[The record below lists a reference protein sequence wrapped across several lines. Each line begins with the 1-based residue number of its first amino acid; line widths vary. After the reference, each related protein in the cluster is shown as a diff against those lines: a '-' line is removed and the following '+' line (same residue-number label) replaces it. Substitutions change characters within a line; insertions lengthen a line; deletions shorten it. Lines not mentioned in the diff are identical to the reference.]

1 MRPQRERRRSAPF
14 VLHSV
19 DCHGRSIAPG
29 VLSAAIEIGPRAV
42 QYAEKLL
49 GDPAVAISLLEE
61 AAATVTRVIQTKIK
75 VGEPE
80 VENLP
85 AYLFRTFLRF
95 VNGQI
100 EPALCLEE
108 AVANGDEPAVDDT
121 ASLHA
126 GLLLNAVLETCDTVG
141 RAIALRRLEGFSWDE
156 IADQLQISSHAA
168 RVRFSRALK
177 HARTKLNRR
186 KPKGLK
192 GIIRAALQEEGKTR
206 ARKRLL
212 RAGFSSAGEEAFV
225 RALPEP

>member
-1 MRPQRERRRSAPF
+1 
-14 VLHSV
+14 
-19 DCHGRSIAPG
+19 
-29 VLSAAIEIGPRAV
+29 
-42 QYAEKLL
+42 
-49 GDPAVAISLLEE
+49 
-61 AAATVTRVIQTKIK
+61 
-75 VGEPE
+75 
-80 VENLP
+80 
-85 AYLFRTFLRF
+85 LRL

-108 AVANGDEPAVDDT
+108 AVADGEEPAVDDT

-126 GLLLNAVLETCDTVG
+126 GLLLNEVLETCDTFG

-168 RVRFSRALK
+168 RVRFSRALE

-192 GIIRAALQEEGKTR
+192 GSIRAALQEEIKTR
-206 ARKRLL
+206 SKKRLL
-212 RAGFSSAGEEAFV
+212 RADFSPAGEEAFV